1 VSAMDGFDKALA
13 RIWSELFGI
22 IAAVKAAPP
31 VDAEVTATDVETFDF
46 ATWEREFS
54 KGGES

>member
-22 IAAVKAAPP
+22 IAAVRDSPAPEEG
-31 VDAEVTATDVETFDF
+31 VTDADVETFDF

-54 KGGES
+54 QGDQP